1 MIIQV
6 MCKDKLFAY
15 YLSKNPA
22 LREQLENGKVALTA
36 SGFRK
41 FFNTTYD
48 EGYKQGFNQEPDVE
62 EDDYIPTPANS
73 SSLNDLLN
81 LFGMR
86 K

>member
-1 MIIQV
+1 
-6 MCKDKLFAY
+6 MCKEKLFDY

-22 LREQLENGKVALTA
+22 LREQLENGKVTLTA

-48 EGYKQGFNQEPDVE
+48 EGYKQGFNKEPDVE
-62 EDDYIPTPANS
+62 EDDYTPPPAS
-73 SSLNDLLN
+73 SASLDDLLN

>member
-1 MIIQV
+1 MS
-6 MCKDKLFAY
+6 KDKLFAY
-15 YLSKNPA
+15 YLSKNPV
-22 LREQLENGKVALTA
+22 LFDQMENGKVTLTA

-48 EGYKQGFNQEPDVE
+48 EGYKQGLRQEPDIEEE
-62 EDDYIPTPANS
+62 EDDYVPPPVNS
-73 SSLNDLLN
+73 DSLEDLLN

>member
-1 MIIQV
+1 

-15 YLSKNPA
+15 YLSKNQA
-22 LREQLENGKVALTA
+22 LLEQLENGKVTLTT
-36 SGFRK
+36 SGFKK

-48 EGYKQGFNQEPDVE
+48 EAYKQGFNQEPDIE
-62 EDDYIPTPANS
+62 DEDDDCVPPPINS
-73 SSLNDLLN
+73 TSLDDLMN

>member
-1 MIIQV
+1 

-15 YLSKNPA
+15 YLSKNSA
-22 LREQLENGKVALTA
+22 LREQLENGKVTLTA

-48 EGYKQGFNQEPDVE
+48 EGYKQGFSQEPDVE
-62 EDDYIPTPANS
+62 EDDYIPPPSGS
-73 SSLNDLLN
+73 SSIDELLN

>member
-1 MIIQV
+1 

-22 LREQLENGKVALTA
+22 LREQLENGKVTLTT

-62 EDDYIPTPANS
+62 EDDYIPPPSNS
-73 SSLNDLLN
+73 SSIDELLN

>member
-1 MIIQV
+1 MS
-6 MCKDKLFAY
+6 KDKLFAY

-22 LREQLENGKVALTA
+22 MLEQLENGRVTLTA
-36 SGFRK
+36 SGFKK

-48 EGYKQGFNQEPDVE
+48 EGYKEGINQDLDIC
-62 EDDYIPTPANS
+62 EDNECEQNNG

-86 K
+86 

>member
-1 MIIQV
+1 
-6 MCKDKLFAY
+6 MCKDKLFSY

-22 LREQLENGKVALTA
+22 LLKQLESGKVTLSA

-41 FFNTTYD
+41 LFNTTYD

-62 EDDYIPTPANS
+62 EDDFIPTSSNS
-73 SSLNDLLN
+73 SSIDELLN
-81 LFGMR
+81 IFGMR

>member
-1 MIIQV
+1 

-22 LREQLENGKVALTA
+22 LREQLENGKVTLTA

-48 EGYKQGFNQEPDVE
+48 EGYKQGFDQEPDVE
-62 EDDYIPTPANS
+62 EDEDDYIPPATS
-73 SSLNDLLN
+73 TASIDDLMN